1 MSKSLLDI
9 INKKLQG
16 LNESENVS
24 LKIKAESEDDKEK
37 IVAALKKE
45 MTDWL
50 TAYFQKYP
58 LRFSVPKKEAAQVQ
72 FPRTEPKEQRALF
85 QHLEAELMREQ
96 AKWDEMKV
104 PDRLKTALTRFGL
117 EMDVPREDQLV
128 RMSNAGAPV
137 PGQLALK
144 RLRGL
149 PPAGTTVA
157 RAGAPRRSASSSV
170 LRRQQRNGVR
180 K

>member
-1 MSKSLLDI
+1 MRRNKRIKKRSRFATSSMGIASLIVSVFIMLMIFFAMNTKCSAITREIDQ
-9 INKKLQG
+9 KEKELQR
-16 LNESENVS
+16 LESE
-24 LKIKAESEDDKEK
+24 LTREK
-37 IVAALKKE
+37 
-45 MTDWL
+45 T
-50 TAYFQKYP
+50 
-58 LRFSVPKKEAAQVQ
+58 R
-72 FPRTEPKEQRALF
+72 
-85 QHLEAELMREQ
+85 
-96 AKWDEMKV
+96 WDEMKV
-104 PDRLKTALTRFGL
+104 PEHLKKALTRFGL